1 MRANLGFAS
10 TIAEAGMLLRGSAH
24 AGKGSYDAAIAR
36 ARTFRGADPDGY
48 RAEFARLMQLAAAL
62 SKRQRTDR

>member
-1 MRANLGFAS
+1 
-10 TIAEAGMLLRGSAH
+10 MLLRGSAH